1 MLLALIG
8 SSLAGWPDDV
18 DLSALAYNDGVL
30 VTDPATNTPVY
41 DTVVS
46 ELGAAVAN
54 KPLVP
59 ADTLGING
67 FEVGLASTLAFT
79 SSRDPDF
86 GDLTDWDRVTSDG
99 ESSRVMVIP
108 WVMVRKGLPMSID
121 VGANMGWI
129 GMSRQTVIG
138 GYGRIAPLEGYDQA
152 PDVAFQVGY
161 SGYIGNNQLE
171 LGALDWSGTL
181 SYELP
186 FGSLMGINSASF
198 TPFAGAGMLITHAQP
213 RLGAEEMA
221 TLGIRAVS
229 GFKGSEAY
237 DPTDTQ
243 WRKARIH
250 GGFRIVSRSFHVRFG
265 ADWVPQVMPTLSA
278 GLGFT
283 Y

>member
-8 SSLAGWPDDV
+8 TALAGWPDDV
-18 DLSALAYNDGVL
+18 DLTALAYNGDNL
-30 VTDPATNTPVY
+30 VTDPAQNTPVY
-41 DTVVS
+41 DTVVR
-46 ELGAAVAN
+46 ELGVAVAN
-54 KPLVP
+54 KPLMP

-67 FEVGLASTLAFT
+67 FEIGMASTLAFT
-79 SSRDPDF
+79 SSRDADY
-86 GDLTDWDRVTSDG
+86 GSLTPWDRVTSDG
-99 ESSRVMVIP
+99 ESSRVMVVP
-108 WVMVRKGLPMSID
+108 WVMVRKGLPLSID

-129 GMSRQTVIG
+129 GMSRQSVIG

-161 SGYIGNNQLE
+161 SGYVGNSQLE
-171 LGALDWSGTL
+171 LGSLDWSGTV

-198 TPFAGAGMLITHAQP
+198 TPYAGAGMVIMHAQP
-213 RLGAEEMA
+213 KLTAEDQAALGV
-221 TLGIRAVS
+221 RAVT
-229 GFKGSEAY
+229 GFKGSEAW

-243 WRKARIH
+243 WRMARIH
-250 GGFRIVSRSFHVRFG
+250 GGFRIVSRGFHVRFG

-283 Y
+283 F